1 MECVEFLLGKQ
12 HPFVLGTP
20 YLVVYTRWDCKWMD
34 ESIFWDFFGKST
46 RNWDLLW
53 QNWDLLPLLA
63 QIQVTRKNSLL
74 HCGQLYV
81 WL

>member
-34 ESIFWDFFGKST
+34 ESIFWDFSANPPEIGIYFGKIGIYCPF
-46 RNWDLLW
+46 W
-53 QNWDLLPLLA
+53 
-63 QIQVTRKNSLL
+63 RKSK
-74 HCGQLYV
+74 
-81 WL
+81 